1 MNLLLVRNDRLGDF
15 MLAWPAFALARSAAP
30 DATVSALVPEY
41 TREMAELCPSIDRV
55 MIDPGEAA
63 GTRRLAKEF
72 SRGGFDALVAIYS
85 TARVGAAAWLAR
97 IPNRVAPATQIF
109 QFFYNHRLRQRRSR
123 SEKPEYEYNVDLMR
137 FALGRLSV
145 EAGEQPASPYLR
157 FASERTAA
165 LRGRFVAEASIP
177 AEHRLIMIH
186 PGHGGSARNL
196 TPAQYAELA
205 LGLRSR
211 SGHTVVVCAGP
222 GERKTAEAVSA
233 RIGSSVSRVYLSRDG
248 IAAYAR
254 FIACADVFISG
265 STGPLH
271 VAGALDVP
279 TAAFYPRRRSATAL
293 RWQTLNR
300 EARRMAFCPPPGVGE
315 EDMAT
320 VDVRAAAAA
329 ISNRYL
335 DAA

>member
-1 MNLLLVRNDRLGDF
+1 MKLLLVRNYRLGDF
-15 MLAWPAFALARSAAP
+15 MLAWAAFALVRSSAP
-30 DATVSALVPEY
+30 DAVISALVPEY

-55 MIDPGEAA
+55 LIDPGETA
-63 GTRRLAKEF
+63 GTRSLAKEF

-109 QFFYNHRLRQRRSR
+109 QYFYNHRLRQRRSR

-137 FALGRLSV
+137 FALGKLSV
-145 EAGEQPASPYLR
+145 EAGAQPGPPYLR
-157 FASERTAA
+157 FAPQATST
-165 LRGRFVAEASIP
+165 LRARFMAGESIP
-177 AEHRLIMIH
+177 AEHRLVMIH

-196 TPAQYAELA
+196 TPRQYAELA

-222 GERKTAEAVSA
+222 GERETAEAVGA
-233 RIGSSVSRVYLSRDG
+233 RIGPPASRVYVSRDG

-300 EARRMAFCPPPGVGE
+300 EARRMAFCPPPGAGG
-315 EDMAT
+315 EDMAA
-320 VDVRAAAAA
+320 VDVQGASAQ
-329 ISNRYL
+329 ISTRYL
-335 DAA
+335 GAA